1 MQVNNELVLSLDN
14 GLVLIKHL
22 LGLLTLALV
31 IARHVL
37 THVVEGMQLLVQTSD
52 LVILDNDELIQ
63 LFDFFLGVS
72 LLSLVTLEHGEKTV
86 NTFIA
91 GIAEIS
97 DDPLTHLH
105 LLLVVF
111 EFRCDFLSIPNQ
123 VSQVLLL
130 SDISILNLANILAPH
145 IDAFLLED
153 ALVLSFGHE
162 DLLVVAA
169 NFCLLFEKS
178 KCVSFSLE

>member
-1 MQVNNELVLSLDN
+1 MKSSSLVISLQYFFLRLSDSNLANLVFLLQVNNELVLSLDN
-14 GLVLIKHL
+14 GLVLVKHL
-22 LGLLTLALV
+22 LGLLALALV

-91 GIAEIS
+91 GIA
-97 DDPLTHLH
+97 
-105 LLLVVF
+105 
-111 EFRCDFLSIPNQ
+111 
-123 VSQVLLL
+123 
-130 SDISILNLANILAPH
+130 
-145 IDAFLLED
+145 
-153 ALVLSFGHE
+153 
-162 DLLVVAA
+162 
-169 NFCLLFEKS
+169 
-178 KCVSFSLE
+178 